1 MSRMRPKAVVAAKR
15 RRRVRGPRAPALGR
29 TPVRMPSRGLRAL
42 RACAV
47 LLAIAL
53 LAAAVEAVGRSSRPS
68 ALREASDV
76 FFREDGRTSVLQ
88 SLDDGA
94 EGALGAREAPPS
106 FEDEV
111 LSLEGRADVRV
122 DERGGVVGFSVE
134 DRAGEAF
141 AAVSREL
148 EARGWTGVESGAAT
162 CGTFAK
168 DRGAYRWAFASC
180 VQVGSTA
187 CVVVQVVPLEQEG
200 A

>member
-1 MSRMRPKAVVAAKR
+1 MSQMCPKALSAAKR
-15 RRRVRGPRAPALGR
+15 RRQVRGPRLPARGR
-29 TPVRMPSRGLRAL
+29 ASARMPPMGGRAL

-53 LAAAVEAVGRSSRPS
+53 LAPVVEAAGRPSRPS
-68 ALREASDV
+68 ALREASDA
-76 FFREDGRTSVLQ
+76 FFGETPVLQ
-88 SLDDGA
+88 SLDDEA
-94 EGALGAREAPPS
+94 EGALGAGEAPPS

-134 DRAGEAF
+134 GRAGEAF

-148 EARGWTGVESGAAT
+148 EEKGWTGIESGAAT
-162 CGTFAK
+162 CGTFVK
-168 DRGAYRWAFASC
+168 DGGAYRWAFTSC
-180 VQVGSTA
+180 VQVGNAA
-187 CVVVQVVPLEQEG
+187 CVVVQIMPLEREG

>member
-1 MSRMRPKAVVAAKR
+1 MSRVRPKALSAAKR
-15 RRRVRGPRAPALGR
+15 GRRVRGPRPPARG
-29 TPVRMPSRGLRAL
+29 TASARMPPMGVRAL

-53 LAAAVEAVGRSSRPS
+53 LVPAVEAVGQSSRPS
-68 ALREASDV
+68 ALREASDA
-76 FFREDGRTSVLQ
+76 FFRETPVLQ
-88 SLDDGA
+88 SLDDEA

-134 DRAGEAF
+134 GRAGEAF
-141 AAVSREL
+141 ATVTREL
-148 EARGWTGVESGAAT
+148 EAKGWTGVESGAAT

-168 DRGAYRWAFASC
+168 DGGAYRWAFASC

-187 CVVVQVVPLEQEG
+187 CVVVQIMPLERKG